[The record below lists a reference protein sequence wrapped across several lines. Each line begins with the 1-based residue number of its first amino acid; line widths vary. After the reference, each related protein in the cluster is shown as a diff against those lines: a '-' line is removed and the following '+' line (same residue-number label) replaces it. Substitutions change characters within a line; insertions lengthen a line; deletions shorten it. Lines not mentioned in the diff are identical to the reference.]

1 MIKTIPMFLLIAA
14 VVLSACG
21 SEHATAVLVPAA
33 TMPAPSPTPVPTRTR
48 VSDPAAV
55 LTPDEGWPTLNDL
68 DEGWNMLFPGG
79 DTVCSNGHEYAFFV
93 RPGDPKQLL
102 IYFQGGGACWYG
114 EICDVTER
122 PTYDPLVD
130 VSDSPALNP
139 AGIFDLENPDNPFAD
154 YSMVFVAYCTAD
166 AHLGNIVASYE
177 VLDTDGTSARN
188 VTIQHNGY
196 VNATAALAWAFE
208 NYQALETVFVAG
220 GSAGSIAS
228 PFYTAFV
235 AEQYPE
241 AQIAQLGDASGSYRA
256 DVLYDHVL
264 VNWGVMD
271 ILPDF
276 PEYEDVMAG
285 DLSPETFYVVAGGR
299 YPDIALA
306 QFNTAGDEVQLFF
319 LSLLGVTDTLLL
331 ELLTANLADIGSAV
345 DNFVSFTAGGIGH
358 TVLGT
363 PEFYTYQ
370 VGGTRFRDWAA
381 ALAAGEEIEDV
392 MCTDCDSA
400 D

>member
-21 SEHATAVLVPAA
+21 SEHATAVLVRAA
-33 TMPAPSPTPVPTRTR
+33 TTPSPSPTPVPTRTR

-130 VSDSPALNP
+130 VSDSPASNP

-241 AQIAQLGDASGSYRA
+241 AQIAQLGDASGGYRA
-256 DVLYDHVL
+256 DVLYDVL

-299 YPDIALA
+299 YPDITLA

-370 VGGTRFRDWAA
+370 VDGTRFRDWAA